1 MAMLARETNLKQNL
15 FERVGW
21 EKMAYKKEENYSEF
35 DFNIVDREHGWCV
48 VQVECEDEES

>member
-1 MAMLARETNLKQNL
+1 MAMLARETNLQQNL

-35 DFNIVDREHGWCV
+35 DFNIVDREHGRCV
-48 VQVECEDEES
+48 VIVECEDEES